1 MIIKN
6 TEKYRGTISELDPE
20 AIRKLYFEYQMT
32 NQEISDMTWGTKANV
47 NKVLVYGIKHYASW
61 KIEKLSEEDEEIF
74 KKMLIHHR
82 FSHWNKKM
90 QKQYLIKNSID
101 GKICLIYFDENC
113 IKCLFD
119 EYVSQE
125 LKTLSIAEKMNI
137 YNEDDY
143 KVLKVS
149 ERDSVLKKECILLND
164 KSKPIFDKVA
174 KKKDK

>member
-6 TEKYRGTISELDPE
+6 TEKYRGTISELVQKQLE
-20 AIRKLYFEYQMT
+20 NCISEYQMT

-149 ERDSVLKKECILLND
+149 ERDSVLKKECILLRH
-164 KSKPIFDKVA
+164 I
-174 KKKDK
+174 